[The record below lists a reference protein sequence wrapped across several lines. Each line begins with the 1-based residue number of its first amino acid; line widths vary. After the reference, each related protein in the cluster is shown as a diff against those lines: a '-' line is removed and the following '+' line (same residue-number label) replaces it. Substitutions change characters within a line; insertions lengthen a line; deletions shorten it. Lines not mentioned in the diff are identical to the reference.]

1 MSAPAFA
8 GLKHLPTAVYL
19 PACRYGCG
27 EMLLTDEGY
36 MCPICGYFKSY
47 SRPRKVRLGA
57 VIGAGWGE

>member
-47 SRPRKVRLGA
+47 SRPRKVRR
-57 VIGAGWGE
+57 